1 VRSTRTK
8 SIDSI
13 NESNKI
19 GNWLINLEG
28 DLTEQR
34 ETLKVMPGSS
44 LVGEVGTQ
52 GRLSLPGDKSISHR
66 AALFAALAEG
76 QSEINNFL
84 VSGVTSAMLNA
95 LTKIGVEWEIV
106 GELLRIDGKGIY
118 NSTREASKSRE
129 SLQINC
135 GNSATTL
142 RLLAGGLAAMGIPV
156 ILDGTAGLRRRP
168 MDRIVKPLQQM
179 GVGIEATDGCAPL
192 HLKQSTMP
200 LQPIDYM
207 PRTASAQVKS
217 CILLAALGA
226 NGKTTIREP
235 GPSRDHTE
243 RMLRSMG
250 IEVIS
255 RTDLLTDC
263 RDGNRSMDYITE
275 VNVTTPVSLRPL
287 KMKIPG
293 DFSAAAFLIV
303 AGLIC
308 PGSNVTIRR
317 VGLNPTRTGL
327 LDALERMGADLRIDN
342 ILEQS
347 DEPIGDIHI
356 QSSNLRGIEVNG
368 SLVVRMIDEFPIF
381 AVAASYAKGRT
392 VVSEARELRYKESDR
407 ISSLCRELKIIG
419 GTVSENP
426 DGFIIDGREKL
437 EGGKIEPHGDHRLA
451 MALTV
456 AGLNA
461 QRPVNVV
468 DPGIIAESFPGFY
481 KIMEGLGANL
491 RVEYKD
497 TDNEA

>member
-1 VRSTRTK
+1 MS
-8 SIDSI
+8 
-13 NESNKI
+13 
-19 GNWLINLEG
+19 
-28 DLTEQR
+28 EQR
-34 ETLKVMPGSS
+34 ETLIVMPGSS
-44 LVGEVGTQ
+44 LQGEVGTQ

-76 QSEINNFL
+76 ESEIDNFL

-95 LTKIGVEWEIV
+95 LTRIGVKWEIV
-106 GELLRIDGKGIY
+106 GELLRIDGIGFG
-118 NSTREASKSRE
+118 NSGREASKLSE
-129 SLQINC
+129 SLLINC

-142 RLLAGGLAAMGIPV
+142 RLLAGALAAMGIPA
-156 ILDGTAGLRRRP
+156 ILDGTAGLKRRP
-168 MDRIVKPLQQM
+168 MGRIVKPLKQM
-179 GVGIEATDGCAPL
+179 GVAIEATNGCAPL
-192 HLKQSTMP
+192 HLKRSAMP

-207 PRTASAQVKS
+207 TRVASAQVKS
-217 CILLAALGA
+217 CILLAALAA
-226 NGKTTIREP
+226 NGKTTLREP

-250 IEVIS
+250 IAVVSE
-255 RTDLLTDC
+255 TELLQDG
-263 RDGNRSMDYITE
+263 RDYNITQ
-275 VNVTTPVSLRPL
+275 VNTKPPVSLNPL

-293 DFSAAAFLIV
+293 DFSAAAFLVV

-308 PGSNVTIRR
+308 PGSKVTIRG

-327 LDALERMGADLRIDN
+327 LDALDRMGADLRIDN
-342 ILEQS
+342 MVELN
-347 DEPIGDIHI
+347 DELIGDIHI

-419 GTVSENP
+419 ATVSEKP

-437 EGGKIEPHGDHRLA
+437 TGGKVEPHGDHRLA

-461 QRPVNVV
+461 QRPVSVV
-468 DPGIIAESFPGFY
+468 DPDIISESFPEFY
-481 KIMEGLGANL
+481 TIMEGLGANL
-491 RVEYKD
+491 RIEYKD
-497 TDNEA
+497 SNNET

>member
-1 VRSTRTK
+1 MS
-8 SIDSI
+8 
-13 NESNKI
+13 
-19 GNWLINLEG
+19 
-28 DLTEQR
+28 EQR
-34 ETLKVMPGSS
+34 ETLIVMPGSS
-44 LVGEVGTQ
+44 LQGEVGTQ

-76 QSEINNFL
+76 ESEIDNFL

-95 LTKIGVEWEIV
+95 LTRIGVKWEIV
-106 GELLRIDGKGIY
+106 GELLRIDGIGFG
-118 NSTREASKSRE
+118 NSGREASKLSE
-129 SLQINC
+129 SLLINC

-142 RLLAGGLAAMGIPV
+142 RLLAGALAAMGIPA
-156 ILDGTAGLRRRP
+156 ILDGTAGLKRRP
-168 MDRIVKPLQQM
+168 MGRIVKPLKQM
-179 GVGIEATDGCAPL
+179 GVVIEATNGCAPL
-192 HLKQSTMP
+192 HLKRSAMP

-207 PRTASAQVKS
+207 TRVASAQVKS
-217 CILLAALGA
+217 CILLAALAA
-226 NGKTTIREP
+226 NGKTTLLEP

-250 IEVIS
+250 IAVVSE
-255 RTDLLTDC
+255 TELLQDG
-263 RDGNRSMDYITE
+263 RDYNITQ
-275 VNVTTPVSLRPL
+275 VNTKPPVSLNPL

-293 DFSAAAFLIV
+293 DFSAAAFLVV

-308 PGSNVTIRR
+308 PGSKVTIRG

-327 LDALERMGADLRIDN
+327 LDALDRMGADLRIDN
-342 ILEQS
+342 MVELN
-347 DEPIGDIHI
+347 DELIGDIHI

-419 GTVSENP
+419 ATVSEKP

-437 EGGKIEPHGDHRLA
+437 TGGKVEPHGDHRLA

-461 QRPVNVV
+461 QRPVSVV
-468 DPGIIAESFPGFY
+468 DPDIISESFPEFY
-481 KIMEGLGANL
+481 TIMEGLGANL
-491 RVEYKD
+491 RIEYKD
-497 TDNEA
+497 SNNEA

>member
-1 VRSTRTK
+1 MS
-8 SIDSI
+8 
-13 NESNKI
+13 
-19 GNWLINLEG
+19 
-28 DLTEQR
+28 EQR
-34 ETLKVMPGSS
+34 ETLIVMPGSS
-44 LVGEVGTQ
+44 LQGEVGTQ

-76 QSEINNFL
+76 ESEIDNFL

-95 LTKIGVEWEIV
+95 LTRIGVKWEIV
-106 GELLRIDGKGIY
+106 GELLRIDGIGFG
-118 NSTREASKSRE
+118 NSGREASKLSE
-129 SLQINC
+129 SLLINC

-142 RLLAGGLAAMGIPV
+142 RLLAGALAAMGIPA
-156 ILDGTAGLRRRP
+156 ILDGTAGLKRRP
-168 MDRIVKPLQQM
+168 MGRIVKPLKQM
-179 GVGIEATDGCAPL
+179 GVAIEATNGCAPL
-192 HLKQSTMP
+192 HLKRSAMP

-207 PRTASAQVKS
+207 TRVASAQVKS
-217 CILLAALGA
+217 CILLAALAA
-226 NGKTTIREP
+226 NGKTTLREP

-250 IEVIS
+250 IAVIS
-255 RTDLLTDC
+255 KTELLQDDRDC
-263 RDGNRSMDYITE
+263 YITQ
-275 VNVTTPVSLRPL
+275 VNTKPPVSLNPL

-293 DFSAAAFLIV
+293 DFSAAAFLVV

-308 PGSNVTIRR
+308 PGSKVTIRG

-327 LDALERMGADLRIDN
+327 LDALARMDADLRIDN
-342 ILEQS
+342 MVELN
-347 DEPIGDIHI
+347 DELIGDIHI

-419 GTVSENP
+419 ATVSEKPN
-426 DGFIIDGREKL
+426 GFIIDGREKL
-437 EGGKIEPHGDHRLA
+437 MGGKVEPHGDHRLA

-461 QRPVNVV
+461 QRPVSVV
-468 DPGIIAESFPGFY
+468 DPDIISESFPEFY
-481 KIMEGLGANL
+481 TIMEGLGANL
-491 RVEYKD
+491 RIEYKD
-497 TDNEA
+497 SNNEA

>member
-1 VRSTRTK
+1 MSK
-8 SIDSI
+8 
-13 NESNKI
+13 
-19 GNWLINLEG
+19 
-28 DLTEQR
+28 QR
-34 ETLKVMPGSS
+34 ETLIVMPGSS
-44 LVGEVGTQ
+44 LQGEVGTQ

-76 QSEINNFL
+76 ESEIDNFL

-95 LTKIGVEWEIV
+95 LTRIGVKWEIV
-106 GELLRIDGKGIY
+106 GELLRIDGIGFG
-118 NSTREASKSRE
+118 NSGREASKLSE
-129 SLQINC
+129 SLLINC

-142 RLLAGGLAAMGIPV
+142 RLLAGALAAMGIPA
-156 ILDGTAGLRRRP
+156 ILDGTAGLKRRP
-168 MDRIVKPLQQM
+168 MGRIVKPLKQM
-179 GVGIEATDGCAPL
+179 GVAIEATNGCAPL
-192 HLKQSTMP
+192 HLKRSAMP

-207 PRTASAQVKS
+207 TRVASAQVKS
-217 CILLAALGA
+217 CILLAALAA
-226 NGKTTIREP
+226 NGKTTLREP

-250 IEVIS
+250 IAVIS
-255 RTDLLTDC
+255 KTELLQDDRDC
-263 RDGNRSMDYITE
+263 YITQ
-275 VNVTTPVSLRPL
+275 VNTKPPVSLNPL

-293 DFSAAAFLIV
+293 DFSAAAFLVV

-308 PGSNVTIRR
+308 PGSKVTIRG

-327 LDALERMGADLRIDN
+327 LDALARMDADLRIDN
-342 ILEQS
+342 MVELN
-347 DEPIGDIHI
+347 DELIGDIHI

-419 GTVSENP
+419 ATVSEKP

-437 EGGKIEPHGDHRLA
+437 TGGKVEPHGDHRLA

-461 QRPVNVV
+461 QRPVSVV
-468 DPGIIAESFPGFY
+468 DPDIISESFPEFY
-481 KIMEGLGANL
+481 TIMEGLGANL
-491 RVEYKD
+491 RIEYKD
-497 TDNEA
+497 SNNEA

>member
-1 VRSTRTK
+1 MS
-8 SIDSI
+8 
-13 NESNKI
+13 
-19 GNWLINLEG
+19 
-28 DLTEQR
+28 EQR
-34 ETLKVMPGSS
+34 ETLIVMPGSS
-44 LVGEVGTQ
+44 LQGEVGTQ

-76 QSEINNFL
+76 ESEIDNFL

-95 LTKIGVEWEIV
+95 LTRIGVKWEIV
-106 GELLRIDGKGIY
+106 GELLRIDGIGFG
-118 NSTREASKSRE
+118 NSGREASKLSE
-129 SLQINC
+129 SLLINC

-142 RLLAGGLAAMGIPV
+142 RLLAGALAAMGIPA
-156 ILDGTAGLRRRP
+156 ILDGTAGLKRRP
-168 MDRIVKPLQQM
+168 MGRIVKPLKQM
-179 GVGIEATDGCAPL
+179 GVAIEATNGCAPL
-192 HLKQSTMP
+192 HLKRSAMP

-207 PRTASAQVKS
+207 TRVASAQVKS
-217 CILLAALGA
+217 CILLAALAA
-226 NGKTTIREP
+226 NGKTTLREP

-250 IEVIS
+250 IAVVSE
-255 RTDLLTDC
+255 TELLQDG
-263 RDGNRSMDYITE
+263 RDYNITQ
-275 VNVTTPVSLRPL
+275 VNTKPPVSLNPL

-293 DFSAAAFLIV
+293 DFSAAAFLVV

-308 PGSNVTIRR
+308 PGSKVTIRG

-327 LDALERMGADLRIDN
+327 LDALDRMGADLRIDN
-342 ILEQS
+342 MVELN
-347 DEPIGDIHI
+347 DELIGDIHI

-419 GTVSENP
+419 ATVSEKP

-437 EGGKIEPHGDHRLA
+437 TGGKVEPHGDHRLA

-461 QRPVNVV
+461 QRPVSVV
-468 DPGIIAESFPGFY
+468 DPDIISESFPEFY
-481 KIMEGLGANL
+481 TIMEGLGANL
-491 RVEYKD
+491 RIEYKD
-497 TDNEA
+497 SNNEA

>member
-1 VRSTRTK
+1 MS
-8 SIDSI
+8 
-13 NESNKI
+13 
-19 GNWLINLEG
+19 
-28 DLTEQR
+28 EQR
-34 ETLKVMPGSS
+34 ETLIVMPGSS
-44 LVGEVGTQ
+44 LQGEVGTQ

-76 QSEINNFL
+76 ESEIDNFL

-95 LTKIGVEWEIV
+95 LTRIGVKWEIV
-106 GELLRIDGKGIY
+106 GELLRIDGIGFG
-118 NSTREASKSRE
+118 NSGREASKLSE
-129 SLQINC
+129 SLRINC

-142 RLLAGGLAAMGIPV
+142 RLLAGALAAMGIPA
-156 ILDGTAGLRRRP
+156 ILDGTAGLKRRP
-168 MDRIVKPLQQM
+168 MGRIVKPLKQM
-179 GVGIEATDGCAPL
+179 GVAIEATNGCAPL
-192 HLKQSTMP
+192 HLKRSAMP

-207 PRTASAQVKS
+207 TRVASAQVKS
-217 CILLAALGA
+217 CILLAALAA
-226 NGKTTIREP
+226 NGKTTLREP

-250 IEVIS
+250 IAVVSE
-255 RTDLLTDC
+255 TELLQDG
-263 RDGNRSMDYITE
+263 RDYNITQ
-275 VNVTTPVSLRPL
+275 VNTKPQVSLNPL

-293 DFSAAAFLIV
+293 DFSAAAFLVV

-308 PGSNVTIRR
+308 PGSKVTIRG

-327 LDALERMGADLRIDN
+327 LDALDRMGADLRIDN
-342 ILEQS
+342 MVELN
-347 DEPIGDIHI
+347 DELIGDIHI

-419 GTVSENP
+419 ATVSEKP

-437 EGGKIEPHGDHRLA
+437 TGGKVEPHGDHRLA

-461 QRPVNVV
+461 QRPVSVV
-468 DPGIIAESFPGFY
+468 DPDIISESFQEFY
-481 KIMEGLGANL
+481 TIMEGLGGNL
-491 RVEYKD
+491 RIEYKD
-497 TDNEA
+497 

>member
-1 VRSTRTK
+1 MK
-8 SIDSI
+8 
-13 NESNKI
+13 
-19 GNWLINLEG
+19 
-28 DLTEQR
+28 
-34 ETLKVMPGSS
+34 TLNVMPWSS
-44 LVGEVGTQ
+44 LHGEVGTQ

-76 QSEINNFL
+76 ESEIDNFL
-84 VSGVTSAMLNA
+84 VSGVTSTMLNA
-95 LTKIGVEWEIV
+95 LTKIGVKWEIA
-106 GELLRIDGKGIY
+106 GELLRIDGKGLE
-118 NSTREASKSRE
+118 NTTREASKLRE
-129 SLQINC
+129 SLLINC

-142 RLLAGGLAAMGIPV
+142 RLLAGALAAMGIPA

-168 MDRIVKPLQQM
+168 MERIVKPLQQM
-179 GVGIEATDGCAPL
+179 GVGIEATNGCSPL

-207 PRTASAQVKS
+207 TQIASAQVKS
-217 CILLAALGA
+217 CILLAALAA
-226 NGKTTIREP
+226 NGKTTLREP

-250 IEVIS
+250 ITVVTK
-255 RTDLLTDC
+255 TDLLLDSRNGTQ
-263 RDGNRSMDYITE
+263 SVEYITE
-275 VNVTTPVSLRPL
+275 VEVKPPVSLNPL

-308 PGSNVTIRR
+308 PDSEVTIRG

-327 LDALERMGADLRIDN
+327 LDALERMGANLRIDN
-342 ILEQS
+342 IVELN

-368 SLVVRMIDEFPIF
+368 TLVVRMIDEFPIF
-381 AVAASYAKGRT
+381 AVAASLAKGRT
-392 VVSEARELRYKESDR
+392 IVSEARELRYKESDR
-407 ISSLCRELKIIG
+407 ISSLCRELRIIG
-419 GTVSENP
+419 ATVSEKP

-437 EGGKIEPHGDHRLA
+437 VGGNVEPHGDHRLA

-461 QRPVNVV
+461 QRPVSVV
-468 DPGIIAESFPGFY
+468 DPDIISESFPEFC
-481 KIMEGLGANL
+481 KIMELLGANL
-491 RVEYKD
+491 RIE
-497 TDNEA
+497 

>member
-1 VRSTRTK
+1 MRSARTK

-13 NESNKI
+13 DEAKNI
-19 GNWLINLEG
+19 GNLLIYSEGNL
-28 DLTEQR
+28 TKQR
-34 ETLKVMPGSS
+34 ETLSVVPGSS
-44 LVGEVGTQ
+44 LHGEVGTQ

-76 QSEINNFL
+76 ESEIDNFL
-84 VSGVTSAMLNA
+84 VSGVTSAMLTA
-95 LTKIGVEWEIV
+95 LTRIGVEWEIV
-106 GELLRIDGKGIY
+106 GELLRIDGIGVRNKGR
-118 NSTREASKSRE
+118 SASKLSE
-129 SLQINC
+129 SLLINC

-142 RLLAGGLAAMGIPV
+142 RLLAGALAAMGISA
-156 ILDGTAGLRRRP
+156 ILDGTVGLRRRP
-168 MDRIVKPLQQM
+168 MDRIVKPLKQM
-179 GVGIEATDGCAPL
+179 GVAIEATNGCAPL

-200 LQPIDYM
+200 LQPIDYI
-207 PRTASAQVKS
+207 PRVASAQVKS
-217 CILLAALGA
+217 CIILAALAA
-226 NGKTTIREP
+226 NGKTTLREP

-250 IEVIS
+250 IAVVSKMEFLP
-255 RTDLLTDC
+255 DF
-263 RDGNRSMDYITE
+263 RDGNRSVDCITQ
-275 VNVTTPVSLRPL
+275 VNSKPPVSLNPL

-293 DFSAAAFLIV
+293 DFSAAAFIIV

-308 PGSNVTIRR
+308 PGSKVTIRG

-327 LDALERMGADLRIDN
+327 LDALKRMGANLRIDN
-342 ILEQS
+342 IIELN

-392 VVSEARELRYKESDR
+392 IVSEASELRYKESDR

-419 GTVSENP
+419 ATVSEKP
-426 DGFIIDGREKL
+426 DGFIIEGREKL
-437 EGGKIEPHGDHRLA
+437 TGGKVEPHGDHRLA

-461 QRPVNVV
+461 QRPVASMT
-468 DPGIIAESFPGFY
+468 PILYRSRFRSFTRSWKG
-481 KIMEGLGANL
+481 
-491 RVEYKD
+491 
-497 TDNEA
+497 

>member
-1 VRSTRTK
+1 MS
-8 SIDSI
+8 
-13 NESNKI
+13 
-19 GNWLINLEG
+19 
-28 DLTEQR
+28 EQR
-34 ETLKVMPGSS
+34 ETLIVMPGSS
-44 LVGEVGTQ
+44 LQGEVGTQ

-76 QSEINNFL
+76 ESEIDNFL

-95 LTKIGVEWEIV
+95 LTRIGVKWEIV
-106 GELLRIDGKGIY
+106 GELLRIDGIGFGI
-118 NSTREASKSRE
+118 SGRETSKLSE
-129 SLQINC
+129 SLLINC

-142 RLLAGGLAAMGIPV
+142 RLLTGALAAMGIPA
-156 ILDGTAGLRRRP
+156 ILDGTAGLKRRP
-168 MDRIVKPLQQM
+168 MGRIVKPLKQM
-179 GVGIEATDGCAPL
+179 GVAIEATNGCAPL
-192 HLKQSTMP
+192 HLKRSAMP

-207 PRTASAQVKS
+207 TRVASAQVKS
-217 CILLAALGA
+217 CILLAALAA
-226 NGKTTIREP
+226 NGKTTLREP

-250 IEVIS
+250 IAVVSE
-255 RTDLLTDC
+255 TELLQDG
-263 RDGNRSMDYITE
+263 RDYNITQ
-275 VNVTTPVSLRPL
+275 VNTKPPVSLNPL

-293 DFSAAAFLIV
+293 DFSAAAFLVV

-308 PGSNVTIRR
+308 PGSKVTIRG

-327 LDALERMGADLRIDN
+327 LDALDRMGADLRIDN
-342 ILEQS
+342 MVELN
-347 DEPIGDIHI
+347 DELIGDIHI

-419 GTVSENP
+419 ATVSEKP

-437 EGGKIEPHGDHRLA
+437 TGGKVEPHGDHRLA

-461 QRPVNVV
+461 QRPVSVV
-468 DPGIIAESFPGFY
+468 DPDIISESFPEFY
-481 KIMEGLGANL
+481 TIMEGLGANL
-491 RVEYKD
+491 RIEYKD
-497 TDNEA
+497 SNNEA

>member
-1 VRSTRTK
+1 MS
-8 SIDSI
+8 
-13 NESNKI
+13 
-19 GNWLINLEG
+19 
-28 DLTEQR
+28 EQR
-34 ETLKVMPGSS
+34 ETVIVMPGSS
-44 LVGEVGTQ
+44 LHGEVGTQ
-52 GRLSLPGDKSISHR
+52 GLLSLPGDKSISHR
-66 AALFAALAEG
+66 AALFAALADG

-95 LTKIGVEWEIV
+95 LTKIGVEWEIA
-106 GELLRIDGKGIY
+106 GEILRIDGIGVG
-118 NSTREASKSRE
+118 NTPREASKLRE
-129 SLQINC
+129 SLLINC

-142 RLLAGGLAAMGIPV
+142 RLLAGALAAMGIPA

-179 GVGIEATDGCAPL
+179 GVGIEATNGCAPL

-207 PRTASAQVKS
+207 PQTASAQVKS
-217 CILLAALGA
+217 CILLAALAA

-250 IEVIS
+250 IEVVT
-255 RTDLLTDC
+255 RTDLLPDC
-263 RDGNRSMDYITE
+263 RDGNRSVEYISE
-275 VNVTTPVSLRPL
+275 VKAKPPVSLNPL

-308 PGSNVTIRR
+308 PGSKITIRG

-327 LDALERMGADLRIDN
+327 LDALERMGANLRIDN
-342 ILEQS
+342 VLEQS

-381 AVAASYAKGRT
+381 AVAASYAEGRT
-392 VVSEARELRYKESDR
+392 IVSEARELRYKESDR

-419 GTVSENP
+419 ATVSEKP

-437 EGGKIEPHGDHRLA
+437 EGGKVEPHGDHRLA
-451 MALTV
+451 MALSV

-461 QRPVNVV
+461 QRPVSVV
-468 DPGIIAESFPGFY
+468 DPDIVAESFPEFY
-481 KIMEGLGANL
+481 KIMEWLGANL
-491 RVEYKD
+491 RIEYKD
-497 TDNEA
+497 SNNEA

>member
-1 VRSTRTK
+1 MS
-8 SIDSI
+8 
-13 NESNKI
+13 
-19 GNWLINLEG
+19 
-28 DLTEQR
+28 EQR
-34 ETLKVMPGSS
+34 ETLIVMPGSS
-44 LVGEVGTQ
+44 LQGEVGTQ

-76 QSEINNFL
+76 ESEIDNFL

-95 LTKIGVEWEIV
+95 LTRIGVKWEIV
-106 GELLRIDGKGIY
+106 GELLRIDGIGFG
-118 NSTREASKSRE
+118 NSGREASKLSE
-129 SLQINC
+129 SLLINC

-142 RLLAGGLAAMGIPV
+142 RLLAGALAAMGIPA
-156 ILDGTAGLRRRP
+156 ILDGTAGLKRRP
-168 MDRIVKPLQQM
+168 MGRIVKPLKQM
-179 GVGIEATDGCAPL
+179 GVAIEATNGCAPL
-192 HLKQSTMP
+192 HLKHSAMP
-200 LQPIDYM
+200 LQAIDYM
-207 PRTASAQVKS
+207 TRVASAQVKS
-217 CILLAALGA
+217 CILLAALA
-226 NGKTTIREP
+226 AYGKTTLREP

-250 IEVIS
+250 ITVIS
-255 RTDLLTDC
+255 KTELLQDDRDC
-263 RDGNRSMDYITE
+263 YITQ
-275 VNVTTPVSLRPL
+275 VNTKPPVSLNPL

-293 DFSAAAFLIV
+293 DFSAAAFLVV

-308 PGSNVTIRR
+308 PGSKVTIRG

-327 LDALERMGADLRIDN
+327 LDALDRMGADLRIDN
-342 ILEQS
+342 MVELN
-347 DEPIGDIHI
+347 DELIGDIHI

-419 GTVSENP
+419 ATVSEKP

-437 EGGKIEPHGDHRLA
+437 TGGKVEPHGDHRLA

-461 QRPVNVV
+461 QRPVSVV
-468 DPGIIAESFPGFY
+468 DPDIISESFPEFY
-481 KIMEGLGANL
+481 TIMEGLGANL
-491 RVEYKD
+491 RIEYKD
-497 TDNEA
+497 SNNEA

>member
-1 VRSTRTK
+1 LIYS
-8 SIDSI
+8 
-13 NESNKI
+13 E
-19 GNWLINLEG
+19 GN
-28 DLTEQR
+28 LTEQR
-34 ETLKVMPGSS
+34 ETLIVMPGSS
-44 LVGEVGTQ
+44 LHGEVGTQ

-76 QSEINNFL
+76 DSEIDNFL

-95 LTKIGVEWEIV
+95 LTRIGVEWEIV
-106 GELLRIDGKGIY
+106 GELLRIDGMGIG
-118 NSTREASKSRE
+118 NTAHKASKLSE
-129 SLQINC
+129 SLRINC

-142 RLLAGGLAAMGIPV
+142 RLLAGALAAMGIPA

-168 MDRIVKPLQQM
+168 MGRIVKPLKQM
-179 GVGIEATDGCAPL
+179 GVAIEATNGCAPL
-192 HLKQSTMP
+192 LLKQSAMP

-207 PRTASAQVKS
+207 SRVASAQVKT
-217 CILLAALGA
+217 CILLAAMAA
-226 NGKTTIREP
+226 NGKTTLREP

-250 IEVIS
+250 IEVVS
-255 RTDLLTDC
+255 KTELLQDG
-263 RDGNRSMDYITE
+263 RDGNRSVDYITE
-275 VNVTTPVSLRPL
+275 VKTKPPVSLNPL

-293 DFSAAAFLIV
+293 DFSAAAFLVV

-308 PGSNVTIRR
+308 PGSKVTIRR

-327 LDALERMGADLRIDN
+327 LDALERMGGNLRIDN
-342 ILEQS
+342 IIELN

-356 QSSNLRGIEVNG
+356 QSSNLQGIEVSG

-392 VVSEARELRYKESDR
+392 IVSEARELRYKESDR

-419 GTVSENP
+419 ASVSEKP

-437 EGGKIEPHGDHRLA
+437 TGGKVEPHGDHRLA

-456 AGLNA
+456 SGLNA
-461 QRPVNVV
+461 QNPVGVV
-468 DPGIIAESFPGFY
+468 DPEIISESFPGFY
-481 KIMEGLGANL
+481 TIMEGLGANMKI
-491 RVEYKD
+491 EYKD
-497 TDNEA
+497 SNNEA

>member
-1 VRSTRTK
+1 M
-8 SIDSI
+8 I
-13 NESNKI
+13 
-19 GNWLINLEG
+19 
-28 DLTEQR
+28 EQR
-34 ETLKVMPGSS
+34 ETLIVVPGNS
-44 LVGEVGTQ
+44 LNGEVGTQ

-76 QSEINNFL
+76 ESEIDNFL

-95 LTKIGVEWEIV
+95 LTRIGVKWEIA
-106 GELLRIDGKGIY
+106 GELLRIDGMGVG
-118 NSTREASKSRE
+118 NSNRGASKLGE
-129 SLQINC
+129 TIQINC

-142 RLLAGGLAAMGIPV
+142 RLLAGALAAMGISA
-156 ILDGTAGLRRRP
+156 ILDGTVGLRRRP
-168 MDRIVKPLQQM
+168 MDRIVKPLKQM
-179 GVGIEATDGCAPL
+179 GVGIEATNGCAPL

-207 PRTASAQVKS
+207 PRVASAQVKS
-217 CILLAALGA
+217 CILLAALAA
-226 NGKTTIREP
+226 NGKTILREP

-250 IEVIS
+250 IAVVS
-255 RTDLLTDC
+255 KTDLLPDSRNGT
-263 RDGNRSMDYITE
+263 RSVDYITE
-275 VNVTTPVSLRPL
+275 VNTTPPVSLRPL

-293 DFSAAAFLIV
+293 DFSAAAFIIV

-308 PGSNVTIRR
+308 PGSKVTIRG

-342 ILEQS
+342 ILELN
-347 DEPIGDIHI
+347 DEKIGDIYI

-392 VVSEARELRYKESDR
+392 IVSEARELRLKESDR

-419 GTVSENP
+419 ANVSEKP
-426 DGFIIDGREKL
+426 DGFIIDGSEKL
-437 EGGKIEPHGDHRLA
+437 RGGKVEPHGDHRLA

-461 QRPVNVV
+461 QNPVSVV
-468 DPGIIAESFPGFY
+468 DPEIISETFPEFY
-481 KIMEGLGANL
+481 TIFEGLGAYL
-491 RVEYKD
+491 QIEYKGSN
-497 TDNEA
+497 NEA

>member
-1 VRSTRTK
+1 MRSARTK

-13 NESNKI
+13 NESKNI
-19 GNWLINLEG
+19 GNLLIYSEGNL
-28 DLTEQR
+28 TKQR
-34 ETLKVMPGSS
+34 ETLIVMPGSS
-44 LVGEVGTQ
+44 LHGEVGTQ

-76 QSEINNFL
+76 ESEIDNFL
-84 VSGVTSAMLNA
+84 VSGVTSVMLNA
-95 LTKIGVEWEIV
+95 LTRIGVEWEIE
-106 GELLRIDGKGIY
+106 GKLLRIDGIGVR
-118 NSTREASKSRE
+118 NTGRSASKLSE
-129 SLQINC
+129 YLLINC

-142 RLLAGGLAAMGIPV
+142 RLLAGALAAMGIPA
-156 ILDGTAGLRRRP
+156 ILDGTVGLRRRP
-168 MDRIVKPLQQM
+168 MDRIVKPLKQM
-179 GVGIEATDGCAPL
+179 GVGIEATNGCAPL

-207 PRTASAQVKS
+207 PRVASAQVKS
-217 CILLAALGA
+217 CILLAALAA
-226 NGKTTIREP
+226 NGKTTLREP

-250 IEVIS
+250 IAVVSKI
-255 RTDLLTDC
+255 DLLPDF
-263 RDGNRSMDYITE
+263 RDGNRSVDYITE
-275 VNVTTPVSLRPL
+275 VNSKPPVSLNPL

-293 DFSAAAFLIV
+293 DFSAAAFIIV

-308 PGSNVTIRR
+308 PGSKVTIRG
-317 VGLNPTRTGL
+317 VGLNPTRIGL
-327 LDALERMGADLRIDN
+327 LDALERMGANLRIDN
-342 ILEQS
+342 IIELN
-347 DEPIGDIHI
+347 DEPICDIHV

-392 VVSEARELRYKESDR
+392 IVSEASELRYKESDR
-407 ISSLCRELKIIG
+407 ISSLCSELKIIG
-419 GTVSENP
+419 ATVSEKP
-426 DGFIIDGREKL
+426 DGFIIEGREKL
-437 EGGKIEPHGDHRLA
+437 TGGKVEPHGDHRLA

-461 QRPVNVV
+461 QRPVSV
-468 DPGIIAESFPGFY
+468 DDPDIISESFPKFY

-497 TDNEA
+497 SDNEA

>member
-1 VRSTRTK
+1 
-8 SIDSI
+8 
-13 NESNKI
+13 
-19 GNWLINLEG
+19 
-28 DLTEQR
+28 
-34 ETLKVMPGSS
+34 MPGSS

-76 QSEINNFL
+76 ESEIDNFL
-84 VSGVTSAMLNA
+84 VSGVTSVMLDA
-95 LTKIGVEWEIV
+95 LTRIGVEWEIE
-106 GELLRIDGKGIY
+106 GKLLRIDGIGVRNIGLP
-118 NSTREASKSRE
+118 ASKLSE
-129 SLQINC
+129 SLLINC

-142 RLLAGGLAAMGIPV
+142 RLLAGALAAMGIPA
-156 ILDGTAGLRRRP
+156 ILDGTVGLRRRP
-168 MDRIVKPLQQM
+168 MDRIVKPLKQM
-179 GVGIEATDGCAPL
+179 GVAIEATNECAPL

-217 CILLAALGA
+217 CILLAALAA

-255 RTDLLTDC
+255 WMDLLPDC
-263 RDGNRSMDYITE
+263 RDRNQSVEYITE
-275 VNVTTPVSLRPL
+275 VKAKPPVSLNPL

-308 PGSNVTIRR
+308 PGSKVTIRG

-327 LDALERMGADLRIDN
+327 LDALERMGANLRIDN
-342 ILEQS
+342 VLEQC
-347 DEPIGDIHI
+347 DEPIGDIHV

-368 SLVVRMIDEFPIF
+368 PIVVRMIDEFPIF
-381 AVAASYAKGRT
+381 AVAASYAEGRT
-392 VVSEARELRYKESDR
+392 IVSEARELRYKESDR
-407 ISSLCRELKIIG
+407 IYSLCRELKIIG
-419 GTVSENP
+419 ATVSENP

-437 EGGKIEPHGDHRLA
+437 EGGKVEPHGDHRLA

-461 QRPVNVV
+461 QRPVGVV
-468 DPGIIAESFPGFY
+468 DPDIISESFPEFY
-481 KIMEGLGANL
+481 KIMEGLGAKL
-491 RVEYKD
+491 RIEYKD
-497 TDNEA
+497 SNNGA

>member
-1 VRSTRTK
+1 M
-8 SIDSI
+8 
-13 NESNKI
+13 
-19 GNWLINLEG
+19 
-28 DLTEQR
+28 TEQR
-34 ETLKVMPGSS
+34 ETLIVMPGSS
-44 LVGEVGTQ
+44 LQGELGTQ

-76 QSEINNFL
+76 QSEIDNFL

-95 LTKIGVEWEIV
+95 LTRIGVKWEIV
-106 GELLRIDGKGIY
+106 GELLRIDGIGFG
-118 NSTREASKSRE
+118 NSGREASKLSE
-129 SLQINC
+129 SLLINC

-142 RLLAGGLAAMGIPV
+142 RLLAGALAAMGIPA
-156 ILDGTAGLRRRP
+156 ILDGTAGLKRRP
-168 MDRIVKPLQQM
+168 MGRIVKPLKQM
-179 GVGIEATDGCAPL
+179 GVAIEATNGCAPL
-192 HLKQSTMP
+192 HLKRSAMP

-207 PRTASAQVKS
+207 TRVASAQVKS
-217 CILLAALGA
+217 CILLAALAA
-226 NGKTTIREP
+226 NGKTTLREP

-250 IEVIS
+250 IAVIS
-255 RTDLLTDC
+255 KTELLQDDRDC
-263 RDGNRSMDYITE
+263 YITQ
-275 VNVTTPVSLRPL
+275 VNTKPPVSLNPL

-293 DFSAAAFLIV
+293 DFSAAAFLVV

-308 PGSNVTIRR
+308 PGSKVTIRG

-327 LDALERMGADLRIDN
+327 LDALDRMGADLRIDN
-342 ILEQS
+342 MVELN
-347 DEPIGDIHI
+347 DELIGDIHI

-419 GTVSENP
+419 ATVSEKPN
-426 DGFIIDGREKL
+426 GFIIDGREKL
-437 EGGKIEPHGDHRLA
+437 MGGKVEPHGDHRLA

-461 QRPVNVV
+461 QTPVSVV
-468 DPGIIAESFPGFY
+468 DPDIISESFPEFY
-481 KIMEGLGANL
+481 TIMEGLGANL
-491 RVEYKD
+491 RIEYKD
-497 TDNEA
+497 SNNEA

>member
-1 VRSTRTK
+1 LS
-8 SIDSI
+8 
-13 NESNKI
+13 
-19 GNWLINLEG
+19 
-28 DLTEQR
+28 EQR
-34 ETLKVMPGSS
+34 ETLIVMPGSS
-44 LVGEVGTQ
+44 LQGEVGTQ

-76 QSEINNFL
+76 ESEIDNFL

-95 LTKIGVEWEIV
+95 LTRIGVKWEIV
-106 GELLRIDGKGIY
+106 GELLRIDGIGFG
-118 NSTREASKSRE
+118 NSGREASKLSE
-129 SLQINC
+129 SLLINC

-142 RLLAGGLAAMGIPV
+142 RLLAGALAAMGIPA
-156 ILDGTAGLRRRP
+156 ILDGTAGLKRRP
-168 MDRIVKPLQQM
+168 MGRIVKPLKQM
-179 GVGIEATDGCAPL
+179 GVVIEATNGCAPL
-192 HLKQSTMP
+192 HLKRSAMP

-207 PRTASAQVKS
+207 TRVASAQVKS
-217 CILLAALGA
+217 CILLAALAA
-226 NGKTTIREP
+226 NGKTTLLEP

-250 IEVIS
+250 IAVVSE
-255 RTDLLTDC
+255 TELLQDG
-263 RDGNRSMDYITE
+263 RDYNITQ
-275 VNVTTPVSLRPL
+275 VNTKPPVSLNPL

-293 DFSAAAFLIV
+293 DFSAAAFLVV

-308 PGSNVTIRR
+308 PGSKVTIRG

-327 LDALERMGADLRIDN
+327 LDALDRMGADLRIDN
-342 ILEQS
+342 MVELN
-347 DEPIGDIHI
+347 DELIGDIHI

-419 GTVSENP
+419 ATVSEKP

-437 EGGKIEPHGDHRLA
+437 TGGKVEPHGDHRLA

-461 QRPVNVV
+461 QRPVSVV
-468 DPGIIAESFPGFY
+468 DPDIISESFPEFY
-481 KIMEGLGANL
+481 TIMEGLGANL
-491 RVEYKD
+491 RIEYKD
-497 TDNEA
+497 SNNEA

>member
-1 VRSTRTK
+1 MS
-8 SIDSI
+8 
-13 NESNKI
+13 
-19 GNWLINLEG
+19 
-28 DLTEQR
+28 EQR
-34 ETLKVMPGSS
+34 ETLIVMPGSS
-44 LVGEVGTQ
+44 LQGEVGTQ

-76 QSEINNFL
+76 ESEIDNFL

-95 LTKIGVEWEIV
+95 LTRIGVKWEIV
-106 GELLRIDGKGIY
+106 GELLRIDGIGFG
-118 NSTREASKSRE
+118 NSGREASKLSE
-129 SLQINC
+129 SLLINC

-142 RLLAGGLAAMGIPV
+142 RLLAGALAAMGIPA
-156 ILDGTAGLRRRP
+156 ILDGTAGLKRRP
-168 MDRIVKPLQQM
+168 MGRIVKPLKQM
-179 GVGIEATDGCAPL
+179 GVAIEATNGCAPL
-192 HLKQSTMP
+192 HLKRSAMP

-207 PRTASAQVKS
+207 TRVASAQVKS
-217 CILLAALGA
+217 CILLAALAA
-226 NGKTTIREP
+226 NGKTTLREP

-250 IEVIS
+250 IAVVSE
-255 RTDLLTDC
+255 TELLQDG
-263 RDGNRSMDYITE
+263 RDYNITQ
-275 VNVTTPVSLRPL
+275 VNTKPPVSLNPL

-293 DFSAAAFLIV
+293 DFSAAAFLVV

-308 PGSNVTIRR
+308 PGSKVTIRG

-327 LDALERMGADLRIDN
+327 LEALERMGADLRIDN
-342 ILEQS
+342 MVELN
-347 DEPIGDIHI
+347 DELIGDIHI

-407 ISSLCRELKIIG
+407 ISSLCRELKLIG
-419 GTVSENP
+419 ATVSEKP

-437 EGGKIEPHGDHRLA
+437 TGGKVEPHGDHRLA

-461 QRPVNVV
+461 QRPVSVV
-468 DPGIIAESFPGFY
+468 DPDIISESFPEFY
-481 KIMEGLGANL
+481 TIMEGLGANL
-491 RVEYKD
+491 RIEYKD
-497 TDNEA
+497 SNNEA

>member
-1 VRSTRTK
+1 
-8 SIDSI
+8 
-13 NESNKI
+13 
-19 GNWLINLEG
+19 
-28 DLTEQR
+28 
-34 ETLKVMPGSS
+34 MPGSS
-44 LVGEVGTQ
+44 LHGEVGTQ

-76 QSEINNFL
+76 ESEIDNFL

-95 LTKIGVEWEIV
+95 LTRIGGEWEIA
-106 GELLRIDGKGIY
+106 GKLLRVDGMGIE
-118 NSTREASKSRE
+118 NTTREASKLRE
-129 SLQINC
+129 SLLINC

-142 RLLAGGLAAMGIPV
+142 RLLAGALAAMGIPA

-168 MDRIVKPLQQM
+168 MERIVKPLQQM
-179 GVGIEATDGCAPL
+179 GVGIEATNGCAPL
-192 HLKQSTMP
+192 YLKQSTMP

-207 PRTASAQVKS
+207 PQIASAQVKS
-217 CILLAALGA
+217 CILLAALAA
-226 NGKTTIREP
+226 NGKTTLREP

-250 IEVIS
+250 IEVVS
-255 RTDLLTDC
+255 RTNHLQDSQNGT
-263 RDGNRSMDYITE
+263 RSVDYITE
-275 VNVTTPVSLRPL
+275 VNTTPPVSLRPL
-287 KMKIPG
+287 IMKIPG

-308 PGSNVTIRR
+308 PGSKVTIRG
-317 VGLNPTRTGL
+317 VGLNPTRIGL
-327 LDALERMGADLRIDN
+327 LEALERMGGNMRIDN
-342 ILEQS
+342 IIELN

-381 AVAASYAKGRT
+381 SVAASYAKGRT

-419 GTVSENP
+419 ATVSEKP
-426 DGFIIDGREKL
+426 DGFIIDGRERL
-437 EGGKIEPHGDHRLA
+437 AGGKVEPHGDHRLA

-461 QRPVNVV
+461 QRPVSVV
-468 DPGIIAESFPGFY
+468 DPDIISESFPEFY

-491 RVEYKD
+491 RIEHKD
-497 TDNEA
+497 SINGA